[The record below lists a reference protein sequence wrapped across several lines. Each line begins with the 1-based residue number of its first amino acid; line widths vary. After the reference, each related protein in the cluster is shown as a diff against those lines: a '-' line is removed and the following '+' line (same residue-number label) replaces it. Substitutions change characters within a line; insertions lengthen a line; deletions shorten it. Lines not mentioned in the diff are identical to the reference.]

1 MQQPSLA
8 DSQRSRCDE
17 KGASPMTETHTD
29 DVPGFVAE
37 EPEQCH
43 DCYRLIRHSSA
54 YLLTLE

>member
-1 MQQPSLA
+1 
-8 DSQRSRCDE
+8 
-17 KGASPMTETHTD
+17 MTETPAD
-29 DVPGFVAE
+29 DVPGFAAE